1 MQQRFPTDKIAALLY
16 VSFWALLML
25 AATFPA
31 LVTQGDISFIK
42 ELPMINQ
49 SCLFPLVMV
58 VVVHLIDEAYLVF
71 TSEIRQEHLKS
82 SFIFNLIFLALVAVF
97 LMFTTTVAC
106 LWLRLVFFALTWISF
121 IVIKYLSIGLSQP
134 QTVQLIDLTNN
145 NQGA

>member
-1 MQQRFPTDKIAALLY
+1 MQQHFSSDKTAAFLY
-16 VSFWALLML
+16 VFFWALLML

-42 ELPMINQ
+42 ELPMVNQ

-82 SFIFNLIFLALVAVF
+82 SFIFNLIFLASVAVF

-106 LWLRLVFFALTWISF
+106 LCLRLVFFALTWICF
-121 IVIKYLSIGLSQP
+121 IIIKYLSIVLSQP
-134 QTVQLIDLTNN
+134 QTIQVIDLTK
-145 NQGA
+145 NQRQ